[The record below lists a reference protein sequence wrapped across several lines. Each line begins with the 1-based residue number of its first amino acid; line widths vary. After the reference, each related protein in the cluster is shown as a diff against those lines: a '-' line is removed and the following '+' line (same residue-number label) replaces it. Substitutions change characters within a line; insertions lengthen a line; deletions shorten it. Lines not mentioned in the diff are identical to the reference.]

1 MFIGH
6 LSLVP
11 SHEHWCLGRA
21 SWRWTFY
28 GFSNERHHSGEAA
41 HEGVGLQGEDET
53 MVRRRTHFRSRCCKF
68 ITTRV
73 VASESRGVWSA
84 TPVHRG
90 HNSSDDSLHLM
101 ALSRAL
107 NPSSLIGESSGKW
120 GASRKGRWASHP
132 SYFEATSS
140 MWPASCSIQDILPSF
155 LYCTSTIH
163 STRYCMKEILSC
175 KTLNI
180 CICPPSPVK

>member
-1 MFIGH
+1 M
-6 LSLVP
+6 P

-28 GFSNERHHSGEAA
+28 GFSNENHHSEESP
-41 HEGVGLQGEDET
+41 HEGVGLQGGEDET

-120 GASRKGRWASHP
+120 GVGRAGGLHTLP
-132 SYFEATSS
+132 ILRQPVACGLPPVPYKIYC
-140 MWPASCSIQDILPSF
+140 PAFYIAPQQFTPRDIA
-155 LYCTSTIH
+155 
-163 STRYCMKEILSC
+163 
-175 KTLNI
+175 
-180 CICPPSPVK
+180 

>member
-28 GFSNERHHSGEAA
+28 GFSNENHHSEESP
-41 HEGVGLQGEDET
+41 HEGVGLQGGEDET

-120 GASRKGRWASHP
+120 GVVRAGGLHTLPILRQ
-132 SYFEATSS
+132 
-140 MWPASCSIQDILPSF
+140 PAPCGLPPVPYKI
-155 LYCTSTIH
+155 YCPAFYIAAQQFTPPTIA
-163 STRYCMKEILSC
+163 
-175 KTLNI
+175 
-180 CICPPSPVK
+180 